1 MISPSI
7 KNNAIPIVVIV
18 IVVLVRYYELFLGAD
33 IFLYWDQY
41 VNSDWSHGN
50 SLGNGW
56 RAEKGFGTSFFFG
69 DPGAM
74 HPWSLIS
81 IWEGIASSR
90 KFAYHTAV
98 IVLGIISSIA
108 VYFFLKRVV
117 PGLGKAAC
125 FLSPLIILSS
135 SQGGQIFNRL
145 PIPAAVGVSLLL
157 ILLYDFYKRPILLH
171 FFYAVLLFWY
181 VIFLGT
187 FQNFGVIVSIG
198 FVFTIFYCI
207 YYNDSWKNIFSKYLL
222 IVFIG
227 GFGTII
233 LGFWEMYSIAIDFFS
248 VEYLRE
254 KVYLRNWEILPNI
267 KAIGQNL
274 LSFFQFYSI
283 PLNVHFL
290 GLGWRPFYYS
300 WNITPIFPL
309 VFVFFLFHRS
319 TDFWEY
325 SLKRLLAVFYIS
337 GLLLP
342 LFPVVSSTLSFIA
355 VKSQTL
361 IDFYGHSWSWFI
373 LPVQIGLIGV
383 FLVKVKNND
392 CEIKNIWGKK
402 IQVGIAY
409 LLCIFYVGLM
419 IFSLFSLF
427 LPHVLPSMVSFILTR
442 FSPEQIGRYPKD
454 FFVFGAVS
462 NIQALQN
469 SMHWHSLVF
478 YLLTATFMFSFIQNN
493 RYFSFVRGRIVFV
506 SGLILLAGIL
516 SSWTLFPLNNKPS
529 VWEEIAHDLP
539 EFRPTDRFYY
549 VKDSERLSQLPLTPK
564 NIEKIKRRLET
575 DYGGASKLELRY
587 AYQESPGLKFHGWK
601 PFTQKDQGEFI
612 YHIFNGDGVERLHSL
627 RSLAR
632 GPMISSELL
641 DMGAVNYYYFN
652 REPSSVPE
660 HLYPYA
666 KTKLVSIYKNLNA
679 WPYYY
684 LAEKLEI
691 REEGKPLKNVQRG
704 TAYLSENDFFDL
716 YENTGNSSVQL
727 KEFSYGRMVFDFQGD
742 KEEFLVVADAWHPF
756 WKATSGDQDLSVIKA
771 NEIFKGVKLPPG
783 EYTFTLFFD
792 TSPYFLGI
800 YVSITAW
807 ILFLTALFLVL
818 KYRLDISCFSKTK
831 VYHNLQRLINE

>member
-539 EFRPTDRFYY
+539 EFKPTDRFYY
-549 VKDSERLSQLPLTPK
+549 AINPKQLSQQPLNSK
-564 NIEKIKRRLET
+564 NIEEIKQHLET
-575 DYGGASKLELRY
+575 AYGGASKLELRY
-587 AYQESPGLKFHGWK
+587 AYQEAPGLRLHGWK

-691 REEGKPLKNVQRG
+691 REEGKHLKNVQRG
-704 TAYLSENDFFDL
+704 TAYLSENDFFKL
-716 YENTGNSSVQL
+716 YENAGNSSVQL
-727 KEFSYGRMVFDFQGD
+727 KEFSSGRMVFDFQGD